1 MLRIE
6 EIVGAM
12 DDEFRYSLEALSDE
26 RLAQLMVDK
35 AALRRLRP
43 IGVSNAEALAMIAA
57 IQKKRAE
64 PVVTPLPRERK
75 PRAPRKLQ
83 PATTPETVPPPAT
96 ENPALLPSPLEPALL
111 TPPSAH
117 GPAIRLGPPEQD
129 SPVIELGPPAPPP
142 APPEPPA
149 AALPQ
154 QQARIALASP
164 MAGRHALLLG
174 GLTLALAAAL
184 ALL

>member
-12 DDEFRYSLEALSDE
+12 DDEFRYSLETLSDE
-26 RLAQLMVDK
+26 RLAQLMIDK

-129 SPVIELGPPAPPP
+129 SPVIELGPPAPPS
-142 APPEPPA
+142 PPTT
-149 AALPQ
+149 ALPQ
-154 QQARIALASP
+154 QQARITLASP
-164 MAGRHALLLG
+164 VAGRHALLMG